1 MNNVTL
7 SKTYTQLDRKGND
20 QSRLVITVEYNPDD
34 RTVDCLEKI
43 ESYNVKENVYT
54 DITHIMFEQFHDQTD
69 KMLDLIDWTEVY
81 AEYRNN
87 IIESQNELA

>member
-34 RTVDCLEKI
+34 RTVDCLVKI

-87 IIESQNELA
+87 IIESQNGLA

>member
-54 DITHIMFEQFHDQTD
+54 DITHIMFEQFPDQTD
-69 KMLDLIDWTEVY
+69 KIIDAIDWTEVY

-87 IIESQNELA
+87 ISESQNELA